1 MKDTFTSADI
11 EGRIDVNSNDGDA
24 TKMFNSDA
32 DAFEDDSTGK
42 LNPLPAQK
50 KNNFAIFLD

>member
-11 EGRIDVNSNDGDA
+11 EGRINVNSNDGDA

-32 DAFEDDSTGK
+32 NAFEDDSTGK
-42 LNPLPAQK
+42 IDSITCIARS
-50 KNNFAIFLD
+50 